1 MFNVYY
7 ILMDVT
13 VTQWH
18 SLAMLARIKAPY
30 DSLNLTRAFYDNM
43 VPCWWQYGAMPTD
56 NIVPSWRQYWYR
68 CITALIEVNTVS
80 CLVVLLSS
88 I

>member
-18 SLAMLARIKAPY
+18 SLAMLARIKTPY
-30 DSLNLTRAFYDNM
+30 DSLNLTRAFSQSEKAL
-43 VPCWWQYGAMPTD
+43 VRFKESGKK
-56 NIVPSWRQYWYR
+56 IEHYR
-68 CITALIEVNTVS
+68 
-80 CLVVLLSS
+80 
-88 I
+88 